1 MVVFVIGA
9 PTFSKISFCEHFLVD
24 VFPSFESER
33 ADQYSNGSIK
43 CFTCF
48 RCLCSLDKLLVMVV
62 LVHSCKN
69 VLVLCWRCERVC
81 GMKLNEKEFSAI

>member
-33 ADQYSNGSIK
+33 ADQYSNGRIK
-43 CFTCF
+43 GFTCF
-48 RCLCSLDKLLVMVV
+48 KGLCSLDKMLV
-62 LVHSCKN
+62 
-69 VLVLCWRCERVC
+69 R
-81 GMKLNEKEFSAI
+81 